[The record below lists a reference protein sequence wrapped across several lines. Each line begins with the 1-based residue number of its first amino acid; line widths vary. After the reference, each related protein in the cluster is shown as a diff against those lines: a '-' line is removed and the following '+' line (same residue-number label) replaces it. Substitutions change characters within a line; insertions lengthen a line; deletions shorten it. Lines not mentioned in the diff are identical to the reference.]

1 MSGDH
6 DGGIPSMED
15 WSGHEGT
22 ISQGWRPKRDT
33 VTAQTTAGPSS
44 EDGGRAQI
52 RKMLWENIK
61 ALVTQ

>member
-1 MSGDH
+1 MSGAH
-6 DGGIPSMED
+6 DWNMPSMED

-33 VTAQTTAGPSS
+33 VMAQTMAGPSS

-52 RKMLWENIK
+52 HK
-61 ALVTQ
+61 ALC